1 MLAKLLGEEQPDT
14 VIHLAAQTLVGPALA
29 DPVETFSHNAAGT
42 WTLLEACRR
51 QGGPARIVVA
61 SSDKAY
67 GDAGG
72 RPYRETMA
80 LRPTHPYD
88 ASKAMTDLLARTYA
102 HSYGLP
108 IGITRCANLYGGGD
122 LNWSRIVPGTI
133 RSVLRDERPEIR
145 SDGTFLRDYLFVGDA
160 ARAVLILAEAVGR
173 RPELHGAAFN
183 FAAGQRLTAL
193 EMVDA
198 NPGRDG
204 LPAPPGNPGQRPQRG
219 ARPAGVG
226 RAGPAR
232 AWLAAPGLARRRP
245 GRDRRLVPGLPRP
258 DRRVTTACGSC
269 GSRLEPVLW
278 LGNQP
283 LANALLTAETVDRP
297 EATFPLTLA
306 VCSVCGLVQITEAV
320 PPEVLFR
327 EYAYFSSVSAA
338 FVEHARLIAERMAE
352 AADLTD
358 RSLVD
363 RDREQ

>member
-1 MLAKLLGEEQPDT
+1 MGVIDPSLGSWSGRRVLVSGAAGLLGRAVSAELVGQGAQVVGLDLAWTDHDLRTSVPGLRPLTGDVRDGSLLATLLGEEQLDT

-51 QGGPARIVVA
+51 QAGLARIVVA

-108 IGITRCANLYGGGD
+108 VGITRCANLYGGGD

-133 RSVLRDERPEIR
+133 RSVLRGERPEIR

-173 RPELHGAAFN
+173 RPELRGAAFN

-193 EMVDA
+193 QMVDRILA
-198 NPGRDG
+198 VMHSRLRPTILGSAHNEVPV
-204 LPAPPGNPGQRPQRG
+204 QR
-219 ARPAGVG
+219 VS
-226 RAGPAR
+226 
-232 AWLAAPGLARRRP
+232 AALARRELGWRP
-245 GRDRRLVPGLPRP
+245 QV
-258 DRRVTTACGSC
+258 
-269 GSRLEPVLW
+269 
-278 LGNQP
+278 P
-283 LANALLTAETVDRP
+283 LAAGLAATVDWYR
-297 EATFPLTLA
+297 AYLA
-306 VCSVCGLVQITEAV
+306 Q
-320 PPEVLFR
+320 
-327 EYAYFSSVSAA
+327 AA
-338 FVEHARLIAERMAE
+338 A
-352 AADLTD
+352 
-358 RSLVD
+358 
-363 RDREQ
+363 